1 MTTET
6 ARNQAILLSE
16 IAKKFPQPCQNL
28 EWDNILKSEV
38 VFITA
43 LFGYWTLLA
52 KAVSITLH
60 PRFYQET
67 DVTTFCA
74 PNRISLLAAGN

>member
-1 MTTET
+1 MATET

-52 KAVSITLH
+52 KAVSITLY

-67 DVTTFCA
+67 DVNTFCA
-74 PNRISLLAAGN
+74 PNHISLLAAGN